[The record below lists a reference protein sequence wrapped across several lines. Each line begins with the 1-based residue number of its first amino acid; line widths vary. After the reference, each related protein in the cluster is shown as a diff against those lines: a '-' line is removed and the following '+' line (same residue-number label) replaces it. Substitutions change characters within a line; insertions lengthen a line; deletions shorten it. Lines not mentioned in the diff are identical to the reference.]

1 MKLSFVVRIKLC
13 FMMVV
18 VSKVKRKSKVC
29 LKSKQKRL
37 SLILSD
43 FPNFVGEQNY
53 WKKLFSK
60 LPLRRKVN

>member
-13 FMMVV
+13 FMMVVVV

-43 FPNFVGEQNY
+43 FPNFVGEQN
-53 WKKLFSK
+53 
-60 LPLRRKVN
+60 